1 MKTHGPIRCP
11 ACQGTLVPVKLHCPA
26 CDISVSGRF
35 AVNEFAGLAEDD
47 LHFLRIFVLCE
58 GRIRDMESALGV
70 SYPTIKGRM
79 THLKATLAAARP
91 EPPQATEPAEADLP
105 AVAVLQELEA
115 GRISY
120 EQALERLKAPP
131 KES

>member
-1 MKTHGPIRCP
+1 MKTHGSIRCP
-11 ACQGTLVPVKLHCPA
+11 ACQGTLVPVKLHCPT
-26 CDISVSGRF
+26 CQIGVSGRF

-79 THLKATLAAARP
+79 AHLKATLAAARP
-91 EPPQATEPAEADLP
+91 EPPLASDPTQSASP

-120 EQALERLKAPP
+120 EQTLERLKAQQ